1 MSNATEPTPN
11 LVAQRADEIV
21 IAKLRE
27 CETRA
32 RVLATEVHPN
42 IPGAQVL
49 VERDRLE
56 ERRYRQLAEA
66 APRIFAEFDRLE
78 AFTSHAEDAALKG
91 DGRG

>member
-1 MSNATEPTPN
+1 MADA
-11 LVAQRADEIV
+11 VAQRADEIV

-27 CETRA
+27 CATRA
-32 RVLATEVHPN
+32 RVFATEIHPN

-66 APRIFAEFDRLE
+66 APRIFVEFDRL
-78 AFTSHAEDAALKG
+78 DASAASNDKG
-91 DGRG
+91 ADCG